1 MRKNLKQMH
10 SAIFRLATKLPS
22 LRQMDHCEYDDRRQA
37 YKGIEIQR
45 RVMYYDGEEV
55 EELNY
60 KIVKPRYRYVL
71 ALTSLL

>member
-1 MRKNLKQMH
+1 
-10 SAIFRLATKLPS
+10 
-22 LRQMDHCEYDDRRQA
+22 MDHCEYDDRRQA